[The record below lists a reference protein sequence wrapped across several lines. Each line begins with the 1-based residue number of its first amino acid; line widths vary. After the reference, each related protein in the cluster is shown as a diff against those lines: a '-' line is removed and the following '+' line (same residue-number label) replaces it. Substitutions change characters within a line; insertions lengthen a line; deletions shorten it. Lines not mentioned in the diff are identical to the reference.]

1 MDYPCSYA
9 MERCGDFQC
18 IIMDCPCRQCR
29 GEWKLAPTLPAWTIH
44 DALQVSL
51 EQETLV
57 TLIRKNIMQQ
67 V

>member
-1 MDYPCSYA
+1 MSIPY
-9 MERCGDFQC
+9 
-18 IIMDCPCRQCR
+18 R
-29 GEWKLAPTLPAWTIH
+29 GAVWTIH

-57 TLIRKNIMQQ
+57 TLIKKNIMQQ